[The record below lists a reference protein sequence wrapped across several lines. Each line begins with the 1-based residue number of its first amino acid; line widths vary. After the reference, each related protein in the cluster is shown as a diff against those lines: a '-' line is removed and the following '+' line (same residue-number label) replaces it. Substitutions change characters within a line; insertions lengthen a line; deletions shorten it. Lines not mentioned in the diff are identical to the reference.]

1 MLDSSLQGDHSSFD
15 YPVYA
20 EFPKY
25 QPVEYLIKWATSAW
39 EIEQAMQIRKD
50 VFCEEQGIF
59 DGNDKDAI
67 DEKAQIIVA
76 LSCEAGHPDA
86 VVGTVRIHEEE
97 PGVWFGSR
105 LAVHQKFRS
114 QGKLGASLIKLAVS
128 SANWVGCTTFLA
140 HVQSQNVPLFRRL
153 HWDILQQE
161 TLLNRSHHL
170 MQARL
175 DKYPAFKK
183 PTEGFVIQAR
193 S

>member
-1 MLDSSLQGDHSSFD
+1 MLESTLIDASIFD
-15 YPVYA
+15 FKQYS

-25 QPVEYLIKWATSAW
+25 QPVEYLIKWATQPW
-39 EIEQAMQIRKD
+39 EVAQAMQIRRD

-67 DEKAQIIVA
+67 DDQAQLIVA
-76 LSCEAGHPDA
+76 ISCEAGHPDN
-86 VVGTVRIHEEE
+86 VVGTVRIHQEE
-97 PGVWFGSR
+97 PGVWYGSR
-105 LAVHQKFRS
+105 LAVHQKYRS

-128 SANWVGCTTFLA
+128 SANWVGCHTFLA

-153 HWDILQQE
+153 YWEILQQE

-175 DKYPAFKK
+175 DKYPPFQT
-183 PTEGFVIQAR
+183 PLNGFVIQTKG
-193 S
+193 